1 MASCVQESVITRL
14 GHNWDITTGIEMNY
28 PNMREYPRSIKLWT
42 KEKRKKHHHTDKPI
56 NAYQ

>member
-28 PNMREYPRSIKLWT
+28 PNMREYPRSIK
-42 KEKRKKHHHTDKPI
+42 KAMDKRKKKKTSPHR
-56 NAYQ
+56 